1 LTKTLSVR
9 MFLPFILLL
18 ALCAAMMALVLHDT
32 SSEAN
37 RIDLEHTHESVKTAL
52 ADEVERIKL
61 LADDNALWDDAA
73 RAVYGAPD
81 SAFLWTSWGAP
92 TSESANYDIAAVI
105 DQKGQTLMAFEGG
118 KVRQGDLLQDLGA
131 PLRELLRQASAT
143 KAASGG
149 FVRQGDQ
156 ILIVGIE
163 EIMPISR
170 ELERLVP
177 KDGPYRLVF
186 ARVLS
191 DSVVA
196 ALSKRTGLADLRLA
210 PVAQTD
216 SNWPRIHDPMR
227 GHVAAMVWTPSRP
240 GARALDAVMP
250 KIIFAFLVAL
260 VLAGLVSRQWLKL
273 IREFRNEALT
283 DSLSGLPNRRALR
296 TDLQARI
303 ARSEPLALAMLDL
316 DGFKAV
322 NDRFGHLAGDRLIN
336 EVSALLQSKVGTK
349 GNVARLGGDEFAIV
363 LVGPNARDMIE
374 ALAKDLLARFI
385 LPFRLDDRTTGV
397 GVSIGLVEAESQ
409 ISASELL
416 RRADVALY
424 TAKRAGKMRFRWYT
438 QSLDEAQARARSIEN
453 DLRTALEK
461 DQFGLVYQPLFD
473 HLGGSVRAVEALLRW
488 RRPGGE
494 PVEPGE
500 FIPIAEYSG
509 LIDKIGLW
517 VIRRA
522 CLDGMA
528 WPRINVAVNV
538 SMAQLR
544 NPEFPELLAQALE
557 ETGFPPMRLE
567 LEISERFLVAD
578 TEQARKMID
587 AIRALGVSVV
597 LDEFG
602 SGLTSLGFLRSFN
615 FSKLK
620 VDRSLTAE
628 AHANEATRN
637 VVQSSVAVARALG
650 MAVTIGGVENQE
662 QADLM
667 RVAGC
672 DELQGWF
679 LSGELASDEITT
691 LITRR
696 ARSGGRQRRS

>member
-1 LTKTLSVR
+1 MTKKLSVR

-37 RIDLEHTHESVKTAL
+37 RIDLEHTHEAVQTAL

-73 RAVYGAPD
+73 RAVYAGTDPK
-81 SAFLWTSWGAP
+81 FFWTAWGAP
-92 TSESANYDIAAVI
+92 TSESANYDLAAVV
-105 DQKGQTLMAFEGG
+105 DQQGRTLIAFEGG
-118 KVRQGDLLQDLGA
+118 KKRDGDLVSELGA

-143 KAASGG
+143 KAAAGG
-149 FVRQGDQ
+149 FVRKGDA

-170 ELERLVP
+170 DLERLVP
-177 KDGPYRLVF
+177 KDGPYRLIF
-186 ARVLS
+186 ARLLN

-196 ALSKRTGLADLRLA
+196 DLAKRTGLPDLKLA
-210 PVAQTD
+210 PLGERAK
-216 SNWPRIHDPMR
+216 NWPRIQDTMR
-227 GHVAAMVWTPSRP
+227 QDVATLVWTPAQP
-240 GARALDAVMP
+240 GARALDAAMP

-260 VLAGLVSRQWLKL
+260 VLAGLVSRQWLL
-273 IREFRNEALT
+273 MIREFRHEALT

-296 TDLQARI
+296 TELQARL
-303 ARSEPLALAMLDL
+303 ARNEPLALAMLDL

-336 EVSALLQSKVGTK
+336 EVSALLQSKVGAK
-349 GNVARLGGDEFAIV
+349 GKVARLGGDEFAIM
-363 LVGPNARDMIE
+363 LVGPSSRDMIE

-397 GVSIGLVEAESQ
+397 GVSIGLVDSELHL
-409 ISASELL
+409 SASELL

-438 QSLDEAQARARSIEN
+438 VSLDEAQARARSIEN

-473 HLGGSVRAVEALLRW
+473 HLGGTVRAVEALLRW
-488 RRPGGE
+488 RRPGNE

-522 CLDGMA
+522 CLDGLA
-528 WPRINVAVNV
+528 WSRINVAVNV

-544 NPEFPELLAQALE
+544 NPEFPELLAQVLE

-578 TEQARKMID
+578 TQQARKMID

-628 AHANEATRN
+628 AQANEATRN

-672 DELQGWF
+672 DELQGWH
-679 LSGELASDEITT
+679 LSGELESAEITT
-691 LITRR
+691 LISKRTR
-696 ARSGGRQRRS
+696 SSGRQRRS

>member
-1 LTKTLSVR
+1 
-9 MFLPFILLL
+9 MPFILLL
-18 ALCAAMMALVLHDT
+18 TLCVAMMAYVLTDT
-32 SSEAN
+32 SKEAN
-37 RIDLEHTHESVKTAL
+37 RLDLAHAREAVSAAL
-52 ADEVERIKL
+52 DDEVERIKL

-73 RAVYGAPD
+73 RAVYGQPD
-81 SAFLWTSWGAP
+81 QAFLWTSWGAS
-92 TSESANYDIAAVI
+92 TGESANYSLAAVI
-105 DQKGQTLMAFEGG
+105 DQDGRTLMAFEGG
-118 KVRQGDLLQDLGA
+118 RAIDADLVKTYGA

-143 KAASGG
+143 KAAAGG
-149 FVRQGDQ
+149 VIRHGDG
-156 ILIVGIE
+156 LMAMGVE

-170 ELERLVP
+170 DLERLVP
-177 KDGPYRLVF
+177 VDGPYRLVF
-186 ARVLS
+186 GRPLT
-191 DSVVA
+191 DTLVA
-196 ALSKRTGLADLRLA
+196 SISKRTNLPDLRLA
-210 PVAQTD
+210 AETAAGD
-216 SNWPRIHDPMR
+216 DWPTVSDPTGHDI
-227 GHVAAMVWTPSRP
+227 AKLVWTPSAP
-240 GARALDAVMP
+240 GARALRAAQP
-250 KIIFAFLVAL
+250 KILFALFVGM
-260 VLAGLVSRQWLKL
+260 VLAGFVIRQWIKL
-273 IREFRNEALT
+273 IREFRSEALT

-296 TDLQARI
+296 FDLQSRLARQ
-303 ARSEPLALAMLDL
+303 EPLALAMLDL

-336 EVSALLQSKVGTK
+336 EVSALLQSKVGPK
-349 GNVARLGGDEFAIV
+349 GKVARLGGDEFAI
-363 LVGPNARDMIE
+363 LLPGPAARDAVE
-374 ALAKDLLARFI
+374 GVAKELLTRF
-385 LPFRLDDRTTGV
+385 LQPFRLDDRTTGV
-397 GVSIGLVEAESQ
+397 GVSIGMVESEQ
-409 ISASELL
+409 GVTASELM

-438 QSLDEAQARARSIEN
+438 HSLDEAQARARSIES

-461 DQFGLVYQPLFD
+461 EQFGLVYQPLFD
-473 HLGGSVRAVEALLRW
+473 HLGGTVRAVEALLRW

-544 NPEFPELLAQALE
+544 NPEFPDLLAQVLE
-557 ETGFPPMRLE
+557 ETGFPPIRLE
-567 LEISERFLVAD
+567 LEVSERFLVSD
-578 TEQARKMID
+578 TQQARKMID

-628 AHANEATRN
+628 AQANEATRN

-672 DELQGWF
+672 DELQGWH
-679 LSGELASDEITT
+679 LSGELESAEISA
-691 LITRR
+691 LILRNS
-696 ARSGGRQRRS
+696 RSGGRQRRS

>member
-1 LTKTLSVR
+1 MTKKLSVR

-32 SSEAN
+32 SNEAN
-37 RIDLEHTHESVKTAL
+37 RIDLEHTHEAVRTAL
-52 ADEVERIKL
+52 ADEVDRIKL

-73 RAVYGAPD
+73 QAVYERND
-81 SAFLWTSWGAP
+81 TNFFWTAWGAP
-92 TSESANYDIAAVI
+92 TSESANYDLAAVV
-105 DQKGQTLMAFEGG
+105 DQQGRTLVAFEGG
-118 KVRQGDLLQDLGA
+118 KKREGDLVKEIGA

-143 KAASGG
+143 KAAAGG
-149 FVRQGDQ
+149 FVRRGNE

-163 EIMPISR
+163 EVMPISR
-170 ELERLVP
+170 DLERLVP
-177 KDGPYRLVF
+177 KDGAYRLVF
-186 ARVLS
+186 ARILN

-196 ALSKRTGLADLRLA
+196 DLAKRTGLPDLKLA
-210 PVAQTD
+210 PARLQGG
-216 SNWPRIHDPMR
+216 NWPQVQDTMR
-227 GHVAAMVWTPSRP
+227 RDMATLVWTPSQP
-240 GARALDAVMP
+240 GARALDAAMP
-250 KIIFAFLVAL
+250 KIIFAFVVAL
-260 VLAGLVSRQWLKL
+260 LLAGLVSRQWLQM
-273 IREFRNEALT
+273 IREFRHEALT

-296 TDLQARI
+296 AELQARLD
-303 ARSEPLALAMLDL
+303 RNEPLALAMLDL

-349 GNVARLGGDEFAIV
+349 GKVARLGGDEFAIM
-363 LVGPNARDMIE
+363 LVGPGSRDMIE

-397 GVSIGLVEAESQ
+397 GVSIGLVDSELHL
-409 ISASELL
+409 SASDLL

-438 QSLDEAQARARSIEN
+438 VSLDEAQARARSIEN

-488 RRPGGE
+488 RRPGNE

-522 CLDGMA
+522 CMDGLA

-544 NPEFPELLAQALE
+544 NPEFPELLAQVLE

-567 LEISERFLVAD
+567 LEISERLLVAD
-578 TEQARKMID
+578 TQQARKMID

-628 AHANEATRN
+628 AQANEATRN

-662 QADLM
+662 HADLM

-672 DELQGWF
+672 DELQGWH
-679 LSGELASDEITT
+679 LSGELESAEITT
-691 LITRR
+691 LISKRTR
-696 ARSGGRQRRS
+696 SSGRQRRS

>member
-1 LTKTLSVR
+1 LTKKLTVR

-18 ALCAAMMALVLHDT
+18 ALCAAMVALVLHDT
-32 SSEAN
+32 STEAN
-37 RIDLEHTHESVKTAL
+37 RIDLEHTHEAVQTAL

-73 RAVYGAPD
+73 RAVYAGMD
-81 SAFLWTSWGAP
+81 SAFFWTAWGAS
-92 TSESANYDIAAVI
+92 TSESANYDLVAVV
-105 DQKGQTLMAFEGG
+105 DQQGRTLIAFEGG
-118 KVRQGDLLQDLGA
+118 KKLGGDFVNELGA

-143 KAASGG
+143 KAAAGG
-149 FVRQGDQ
+149 FVRKGDM

-170 ELERLVP
+170 DLERLVP

-186 ARVLS
+186 ARVLN

-196 ALSKRTGLADLRLA
+196 DLAKRTGLPDLKLA
-210 PVAQTD
+210 PISAQG
-216 SNWPRIHDPMR
+216 SNWPRIQDTMR
-227 GHVAAMVWTPSRP
+227 RDVAALVWTPSQP
-240 GARALDAVMP
+240 GARALDAAMP
-250 KIIFAFLVAL
+250 KIIFAFFIAL
-260 VLAGLVSRQWLKL
+260 ILAVLVSRQWLLL

-296 TDLQARI
+296 ANLQARL
-303 ARSEPLALAMLDL
+303 ARSEPLAIAMLDL

-336 EVSALLQSKVGTK
+336 EVSALLQSKVGSK
-349 GNVARLGGDEFAIV
+349 GKVARLGGDEFAIM
-363 LVGPNARDMIE
+363 LAGPNSRDMIE

-397 GVSIGLVEAESQ
+397 GVSIGLVESELQ
-409 ISASELL
+409 LSASELL

-438 QSLDEAQARARSIEN
+438 LSLDEAQARARSIEN

-488 RRPGGE
+488 RRPGNE

-578 TEQARKMID
+578 TQQARKMID

-628 AHANEATRN
+628 AQANEATRN

-672 DELQGWF
+672 DELQGWH
-679 LSGELASDEITT
+679 LSGELESAEITT
-691 LITRR
+691 LISKR
-696 ARSGGRQRRS
+696 ARGSGRQRRS